1 MHHLCVHQEYHGI
14 VYMYMYVPLIL
25 SYMYANWDLTTCIL
39 YKTVFLDR
47 LQIPSV
53 SLTHTLN
60 TTPPHNSHT
69 HGATNPVCF
78 HVSSSSTV
86 IREPP
91 DEVVGVV
98 WG

>member
-1 MHHLCVHQEYHGI
+1 MNASFVCAPGISWDSVHVHVRAINFVIHVCKLGLN
-14 VYMYMYVPLIL
+14 YMYLIQNCI
-25 SYMYANWDLTTCIL
+25 SRQIANS
-39 YKTVFLDR
+39 F
-47 LQIPSV
+47 
-53 SLTHTLN
+53 SLINSLN